1 MSPELAAHR
10 GELLAE
16 EAAEV
21 AEVSVTGPLDRL
33 AHELA
38 DVVYVAYGTA
48 LVHGIDLDA
57 VLAEIHRSNMT
68 KIGPDGTVSRRE
80 DGKVLKGEHYEAPDV
95 PGAAEAGVGTGRRRL
110 SRRRDPAQDR
120 CRVGG
125 GCPGRRW
132 LTCPAP
138 DRRRGSAVAPLSGA
152 PLSRPPARPPPSP
165 GVSSPPYPGV
175 TRGVGSTRSPRAP
188 CSAR

>member
-1 MSPELAAHR
+1 MRPGTPASATPAAASPVDLVREFHLAFGLDTRGTPAEVSPQLAAHR

-57 VLAEIHRSNMT
+57 VIAEIHRANMT
-68 KIGPDGTVSRRE
+68 KLGPDGLVTRRA
-80 DGKVLKGEHYEAPDV
+80 DGKVLKGDHYRAPDV
-95 PGAAEAGVGTGRRRL
+95 GAVLRRQGWTEGER
-110 SRRRDPAQDR
+110 
-120 CRVGG
+120 
-125 GCPGRRW
+125 
-132 LTCPAP
+132 
-138 DRRRGSAVAPLSGA
+138 
-152 PLSRPPARPPPSP
+152 
-165 GVSSPPYPGV
+165 
-175 TRGVGSTRSPRAP
+175 
-188 CSAR
+188 

>member
-1 MSPELAAHR
+1 MQPSPASLVRAFHLAFGLDARTVPTEVSSELAAHR

-57 VLAEIHRSNMT
+57 VIAEVHSSNMT
-68 KIGPDGTVSRRE
+68 KLGPDGGVVRRA
-80 DGKVLKGEHYEAPDV
+80 DGKVLKGDHYRAPDV
-95 PGAAEAGVGTGRRRL
+95 SEVLRRQGWSAADA
-110 SRRRDPAQDR
+110 
-120 CRVGG
+120 
-125 GCPGRRW
+125 
-132 LTCPAP
+132 
-138 DRRRGSAVAPLSGA
+138 
-152 PLSRPPARPPPSP
+152 
-165 GVSSPPYPGV
+165 
-175 TRGVGSTRSPRAP
+175 
-188 CSAR
+188 

>member
-1 MSPELAAHR
+1 MSSSPAELVREFHRAFGLDVRSTPTEVSPRLAAHR

-21 AEVSVTGPLDRL
+21 AEVSVSGPLDRL

-48 LVHGIDLDA
+48 LVHGVDLDA

-68 KIGPDGTVSRRE
+68 KLGPGGQVARRA

-95 PGAAEAGVGTGRRRL
+95 
-110 SRRRDPAQDR
+110 
-120 CRVGG
+120 
-125 GCPGRRW
+125 
-132 LTCPAP
+132 
-138 DRRRGSAVAPLSGA
+138 SAVLRRQGWTADGA
-152 PLSRPPARPPPSP
+152 
-165 GVSSPPYPGV
+165 
-175 TRGVGSTRSPRAP
+175 
-188 CSAR
+188 

>member
-1 MSPELAAHR
+1 MSSSPADLVREFHLAFGLDVRTAPTQIPQAQAAHR

-48 LVHGIDLDA
+48 LVHGIDLDQ
-57 VLAEIHRSNMT
+57 VIAEIHRSNMT
-68 KIGPDGTVSRRE
+68 KLGPDGQVARRA

-95 PGAAEAGVGTGRRRL
+95 TGALRRQGWEPGDA
-110 SRRRDPAQDR
+110 
-120 CRVGG
+120 
-125 GCPGRRW
+125 
-132 LTCPAP
+132 
-138 DRRRGSAVAPLSGA
+138 
-152 PLSRPPARPPPSP
+152 
-165 GVSSPPYPGV
+165 
-175 TRGVGSTRSPRAP
+175 
-188 CSAR
+188 

>member
-1 MSPELAAHR
+1 MSSSPLDLVREFHLAVGLAVRSTPAEVSPELAAHR

-57 VLAEIHRSNMT
+57 VIAEIHRSNMT
-68 KIGPDGTVSRRE
+68 KRGPDGRIDRRA
-80 DGKVLKGEHYEAPDV
+80 DGKVLKGDHYEAPDV
-95 PGAAEAGVGTGRRRL
+95 AGVLRRQGWV
-110 SRRRDPAQDR
+110 P
-120 CRVGG
+120 GG
-125 GCPGRRW
+125 E
-132 LTCPAP
+132 
-138 DRRRGSAVAPLSGA
+138 
-152 PLSRPPARPPPSP
+152 
-165 GVSSPPYPGV
+165 
-175 TRGVGSTRSPRAP
+175 
-188 CSAR
+188 

>member
-1 MSPELAAHR
+1 MTSTPAHLVREFHLAFGLDARSTPAEVSPELAAHR

-21 AEVSVTGPLDRL
+21 AEVSVAGPLDRL

-57 VLAEIHRSNMT
+57 VLAEVHRSNMS
-68 KIGPDGTVSRRE
+68 KLGPDGQVARRA

-95 PGAAEAGVGTGRRRL
+95 
-110 SRRRDPAQDR
+110 
-120 CRVGG
+120 
-125 GCPGRRW
+125 
-132 LTCPAP
+132 
-138 DRRRGSAVAPLSGA
+138 SAVLRRQGWLPGGA
-152 PLSRPPARPPPSP
+152 
-165 GVSSPPYPGV
+165 
-175 TRGVGSTRSPRAP
+175 
-188 CSAR
+188 